1 MLPQIAEDALKTSS
15 WSSAS
20 SADHRRNMMNNSTT
34 ESTTGSNRLRGTFAI
49 LSAACLFGIGSTL
62 ALHAQTT
69 SSRGFEGI
77 CSTASVAGDWAYTE
91 TGVVVPAT
99 VAVPFDA
106 VARYTLDAEGELEG
120 TATSSSGGT
129 VADVTLKGSGTV
141 NRDCTSTLTVGVY
154 SSGTLIRTITFDVVY
169 IDNARGARALVTSLV
184 LANGTAV
191 PAVLTIDARKIV
203 HGLIR

>member
-1 MLPQIAEDALKTSS
+1 
-15 WSSAS
+15 
-20 SADHRRNMMNNSTT
+20 MNN
-34 ESTTGSNRLRGTFAI
+34 STTGSNRLRSTIAI
-49 LSAACLFGIGSTL
+49 LPAACLLWIGSTV
-62 ALHAQTT
+62 ALHAQNT

-91 TGVVVPAT
+91 TGVVIPAT
-99 VAVPFDA
+99 VDVPFSA
-106 VARYTLDAEGELEG
+106 AARYTLDTEGNLEG
-120 TATSSSGGT
+120 SATSSSGGT
-129 VADVTLKGSGTV
+129 VSNVTLKGTGTV
-141 NRDCTSTLTVGVY
+141 NPDCTSTLTVGVY

-203 HGLIR
+203 HGLLR